1 MHSFGSIVP
10 PSSRLAQSVFVGGEK
25 RQSRS
30 LGLSGISRSA
40 SVHRV
45 MHTGCN
51 VFDDTRSTSFY
62 ARIIV
67 RPSPSLSLSRSLS
80 AISFIYELSA
90 SPPSSPR
97 FCDPLFLFGIDLPW
111 DSRTPIHRNSPLLL
125 RGERENCL
133 WVSALR
139 VSCCSRGNKFLPSP
153 SPILSVN
160 V

>member
-1 MHSFGSIVP
+1 MHSFGSIVS

-67 RPSPSLSLSRSLS
+67 RPSLSLSLALCRQYLLFMSSPLAHRVRRVSV
-80 AISFIYELSA
+80 IRCFYSA
-90 SPPSSPR
+90 SI
-97 FCDPLFLFGIDLPW
+97 CLGIPV
-111 DSRTPIHRNSPLLL
+111 H
-125 RGERENCL
+125 
-133 WVSALR
+133 
-139 VSCCSRGNKFLPSP
+139 
-153 SPILSVN
+153 LSTEIRRCFFVAN
-160 V
+160 AKIVCEFQH